1 MSGLRS
7 KLPLS
12 LRHYH
17 PCIILAIT
25 SMQPIRR
32 TAFLGLGSN
41 LGDRAANLLR
51 AVTAL
56 ISGDLNLVLASSI
69 YESEPVEVIDQPR
82 FLNMVVAVTAPRLEP
97 FPLLNF
103 CLATETRLGR
113 QRMVER
119 GARTVDI
126 DLLLFDDL
134 IMEETRE
141 GVELVL
147 PHPRLHLRRF
157 VLTPLAEIAPHLR
170 HPVLGE
176 TISHLLGAVRDPAS
190 VRIYRG

>member
-1 MSGLRS
+1 
-7 KLPLS
+7 
-12 LRHYH
+12 
-17 PCIILAIT
+17 
-25 SMQPIRR
+25 MQPIRR

-56 ISGDLNLVLASSI
+56 ISGDLHLVMASSI
-69 YESEPVEVIDQPR
+69 YESEPVDVIDQPR
-82 FLNMVVAVTAPRLEP
+82 FLNMVVALTAPRLEP